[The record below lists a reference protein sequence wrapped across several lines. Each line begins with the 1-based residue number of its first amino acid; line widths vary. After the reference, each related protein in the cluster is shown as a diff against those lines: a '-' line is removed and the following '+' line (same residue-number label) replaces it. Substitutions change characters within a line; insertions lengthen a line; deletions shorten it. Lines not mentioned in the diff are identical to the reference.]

1 MVLFNRKNP
10 MPKLPYEYKKL
21 WHLVSK
27 RRKVQYLFV
36 LILILV
42 TAFAE
47 VLSLGAIIPF
57 LGVLISPD
65 KVYEIEAF
73 QFLWRMMGVNSSGE
87 ILLPI
92 TIAFITGAFIAGTLR
107 LTLLYLSSRLSYAV
121 GSDLSIE
128 IYKRTL
134 YQPYSIHVSR
144 NSADVISGITSKS
157 NGVVALILQPLLT
170 LISSVLLLLIM
181 VLGLVLIDPIVTTI
195 AFTLFGLLYLIIA
208 IHAKKKLLRDGL
220 VTAQSQ
226 TYLQKSLQEGLGA
239 IRDVILDGTQEFYLN
254 LYSKADI
261 PFRKAQGSSQFTSN
275 SPRYIVEAIGIMMM
289 AFFAYQLNKASNNL
303 LSIIPLLGSLAMG
316 AQRMLPILQ
325 QSYSAWAYLKIGNST
340 LVDVIKLIEESIFA
354 DERVTSNTTNLQNK
368 FESSIVLENIS
379 FRYAED
385 SPLVLKN
392 INLKINKGDRVGFIG
407 KTGSGKSTLIDLIMG
422 LLIPTEG
429 RFLVDGEVVQSSNLS
444 IWQRNIAHVPQS
456 IYLSDSTIAEN
467 IAFGIPIEKIN
478 INRVYESAKK
488 AQIAEHIDTLKD
500 TYNTIVGE
508 RGIRLSGGQR
518 QRIGIARALYKNATV
533 IIFDEATSALD
544 NETEKAVMKA
554 IEGLGKDLTILIIA
568 HRLST
573 VENCNLIVNLEAG
586 RIVENNKLTNKVP

>member
-1 MVLFNRKNP
+1 MFNRKNP